1 MSANTINSLI
11 TSQTDTSLARMVN
24 FINEAIVVFS
34 SSGTIEIINSLGAK
48 LLGARRPD
56 LLGENIIHF
65 IGEESHA
72 LRSQIIRVANQPEAD
87 IKLSPCEVTIIRCD
101 GKTAVVDLSISS
113 FTTDSQSE
121 SRYYF
126 CVMHD
131 LTSHKAEYNILQ
143 QRAITDHVTGL
154 YNRQHFNELLE
165 RHWLAARR
173 DIQPLSLLLIDVD
186 FFKTV
191 NDTYGHLA
199 GDKCLRKIAETIQLS
214 LPHREAAAARFGG
227 DEFAVIL
234 PDCSG
239 NACQLLAMR
248 IKRHISQLRCE
259 EHNYR
264 NEALFTVS
272 IGLATTEHGQF
283 DSVDSFLDSADKLLY
298 QAKSQGRN
306 QICC

>member
-1 MSANTINSLI
+1 MPATTIDSLI
-11 TSQTDTSLARMVN
+11 TTQTDTSLARMVN

-34 SSGTIEIINSLGAK
+34 TSGTIEIINSLGAN
-48 LLGARRPD
+48 LLGGRRRD
-56 LLGENIIHF
+56 LLGENIIRF
-65 IGEESHA
+65 ISDEHST
-72 LRSQIIRVANQPEAD
+72 LRSQIARVAHQPTAD
-87 IKLSPCEVTIIRCD
+87 IKVSPCEVLINRCD
-101 GKTAVVDLSISS
+101 GEAAAVDLSISS
-113 FTTDSQSE
+113 FSIDPRSE

-131 LTSHKAEYNILQ
+131 LTSHKAKYNILQ

-165 RHWLAARR
+165 RFWTASKK
-173 DIQPLSLLLIDVD
+173 DSQSLSLLLLDVD
-186 FFKTV
+186 FFKSV

-199 GDKCLRKIAETIQLS
+199 GDKCLKKIAETIQLS
-214 LPHREAAAARFGG
+214 LPHRNAAAARFGG

-248 IKRHISQLRCE
+248 IKRHISQLRCDE
-259 EHNYR
+259 LNYR

-272 IGLATTEHGQF
+272 IGLATTGNGQF
-283 DSVDSFLDSADKLLY
+283 DSADSLLDAADKLLY